1 VKSKVGND
9 SINIKE
15 AIYQLVKPQTAD
27 SLAAIY
33 NDAII
38 KNTTNYL
45 KSVKPS
51 TNITVIKSEIKEPDN
66 TGSLSRFLK
75 LSLIC

>member
-51 TNITVIKSEIKEPDN
+51 TNITVINLKSKNLIIRV
-66 TGSLSRFLK
+66 LYHVLK